1 MTTQPDREAKCCG
14 SQCSLPR
21 ILLMDDD
28 PEILESMR
36 IALEANGYQVT
47 TARDGNQGLA
57 LAERQQFD
65 LMILDV
71 MMPKRSGFLV
81 LETLRQLE
89 KRPSRIIMVTANE
102 GNRHREYAEQLGVDE
117 YLRKPFPMDM
127 LIESIKRVMS
137 K

>member
-1 MTTQPDREAKCCG
+1 MTSQPAAEAKTH
-14 SQCSLPR
+14 
-21 ILLMDDD
+21 ILLVDDD
-28 PEILESMR
+28 HEILESMR
-36 IALEANGYQVT
+36 IALEANGYLVT
-47 TARDGNQGLA
+47 TAHDGSQGLA
-57 LAERQQFD
+57 LAERQQYD
-65 LMILDV
+65 LMILDM

-137 K
+137 R

>member
-1 MTTQPDREAKCCG
+1 MTSQPDMEAT
-14 SQCSLPR
+14 LR
-21 ILLMDDD
+21 ILLVDDD
-28 PEILESMR
+28 LEILESMR

-47 TARDGNQGLA
+47 AARDGNQGLA

-65 LMILDV
+65 LMILDM

-89 KRPSRIIMVTANE
+89 KCPSRIIMVTANE

>member
-1 MTTQPDREAKCCG
+1 MTPHPATDAKTH
-14 SQCSLPR
+14 
-21 ILLMDDD
+21 ILLVDDD

-36 IALEANGYQVT
+36 IAIEANGYLVT
-47 TARDGNQGLA
+47 TARDGSQGLA

-65 LMILDV
+65 LMILDM

-89 KRPSRIIMVTANE
+89 KRPMRIIMVTANE